1 MPYGRKPNTGGLSEV
16 QEEASILPHTQG
28 PVLKDVV
35 FFWLFILYI
44 VYREYRMKF
53 IDEKL
58 KTKEFTIAFFMN
70 VCHCLMF
77 VFLPFLT
84 KK

>member
-1 MPYGRKPNTGGLSEV
+1 MPYGRKPNTAGLSEV
-16 QEEASILPHTQG
+16 QEEASILPQSQS
-28 PVLKDVV
+28 PVLKDIV

-58 KTKEFTIAFFMN
+58 KTRIYYSIFHECVPLFD
-70 VCHCLMF
+70 VCF
-77 VFLPFLT
+77 PSIFD
-84 KK
+84 